1 MSELNNTSTTVELSY
16 QTQGA
21 GPALL
26 LLHGFPQN
34 RSIWNRVCE
43 QLSDCFT
50 LVMPDLRGYGS
61 SPKPASDPEHQ
72 SYSKRQMARD
82 MIALMDRLG
91 IEQFGVVG
99 HDRGGR
105 VAHRLAA
112 DFPERVQKLML
123 LDISPTLKMY
133 EQTNMQFALGYWHWF
148 FLVQPSP
155 MPEQLIG
162 ADPQG
167 FMESFMIKRHA
178 GRVLFEPE
186 NWAQYVQAVKD
197 PACVHAMCEDY
208 RASVTIDLEHDRA
221 DREKGAKLIQPLR
234 VLWGQHGMIE
244 RCFDPINDWLE
255 VAQTVS
261 GRMLDAGHYLPEER
275 PLEVAQEIRQFFLE
289 GARSH

>member
-1 MSELNNTSTTVELSY
+1 MPEQNKVVNEVELFY
-16 QTQGA
+16 QMKGT

-34 RSIWNRVCE
+34 RSIWRRVCE
-43 QLSDCFT
+43 QLSDTYT
-50 LVMPDLRGYGS
+50 LVMPDLRGYGN
-61 SPKPASDPEHQ
+61 SPKPASDPHHQ
-72 SYSKRQMARD
+72 NYSKRQMALD
-82 MIALMDRLG
+82 LIALMDRLG

-112 DFPERVQKLML
+112 DFPTRVQRLML

-133 EQTNMQFALGYWHWF
+133 EQTDMRFALGYWHWF
-148 FLVQPSP
+148 FLVQPAP
-155 MPEQLIG
+155 LPEQLIG

-167 FMESFMIKRHA
+167 FMEAFMLKRHG
-178 GRVLFEPE
+178 GRAVFEPE
-186 NWAQYVQAVKD
+186 NWAQYLEAIKD
-197 PACVHAMCEDY
+197 PACLHAMCEDY

-221 DREKGAKLIQPLR
+221 DRAKGTRLSQPLR

-255 VAQTVS
+255 VAQSVS
-261 GRMLDAGHYLPEER
+261 GRALDTGHYLPEEQ
-275 PLEVAQEIRQFFLE
+275 PQEVAQEIRQFFK
-289 GARSH
+289 